1 MIKFELLR
9 MLKSRLVWVAAAVLV
24 IYYVVI
30 TGFIAGGSMNSARN
44 TDKQINTY
52 LAQFDE
58 MDKDVLIETLQNKA
72 LELTEFVFAP
82 ENADRIHTE
91 KGHYGATLMEDF
103 VITVNAAE
111 TVQYLLR
118 DYPEKMT
125 EIVNRS
131 REAISRLSENEYA
144 VKEQQKII
152 SQYNR
157 VRHFGLRSGKAA
169 ATWLSMQN
177 NYSYFGILL
186 MLVILMLSA
195 ECFTCEYSRGMNG
208 MVFATPNGR
217 LKLFLVKLSA
227 MMIVAAATVFLYAAA
242 DIVTSIYYM
251 GAEMLGEPLQ
261 AVSEF
266 LGCPFSITIL
276 GYIAAKHMLLLFLLF
291 TVIGVSALVCSFI
304 KHGFAAAAVSVL
316 PYMAGFF
323 VWRNLLIHPD
333 DVFVLESLSQL
344 RLWMPVCF
352 IDINYY
358 FKKFDCVEFCG
369 TPTERLTIC
378 IAVSVLIFTL
388 TTILAASRYGKPGRL
403 KG

>member
-30 TGFIAGGSMNSARN
+30 TGFVAGGSMNSTRN

-58 MDKDVLIETLQNKA
+58 MDKDILIETLQNEA

-82 ENADRIHTE
+82 ENADHIHTE
-91 KGHYGATLMEDF
+91 KGQYGTTIMEDF

-125 EIVNRS
+125 ETVNRS
-131 REAISRLSENEYA
+131 RETLSRLSENEYA
-144 VKEQQKII
+144 AKEQQKII

-157 VRHFGLRSGKAA
+157 VRHFKLRSGRAA

-208 MVFATPNGR
+208 MVFAAPNGR
-217 LKLFLVKLSA
+217 LKLFLAKLSA
-227 MMIVAAATVFLYAAA
+227 MMIAAAAMVFVFAAA
-242 DIVTSIYYM
+242 DITISIYYM

-261 AVSEF
+261 AISEF
-266 LGCPFSITIL
+266 MGCPFSITIL
-276 GYIAAKHMLLLFLLF
+276 GYIAVKHILLLLMLF
-291 TVIGVSALVCSFI
+291 TVIGVSALACSFI
-304 KHGFAAAAVSVL
+304 KRGFAAMAVSVL
-316 PYMAGFF
+316 PYAAGIF
-323 VWRNLLIHPD
+323 VWRNMIRNLD
-333 DVFVLESLSQL
+333 DVIVSERLSQL

-388 TTILAASRYGKPGRL
+388 TTILAASRYGKPGCL

>member
-1 MIKFELLR
+1 

-44 TDKQINTY
+44 TDKQTNIY

-91 KGHYGATLMEDF
+91 KGRYGETLMEDF

-125 EIVNRS
+125 ETVNRS
-131 REAISRLSENEYA
+131 REAISRLSDDKYA

-157 VRHFGLRSGKAA
+157 VRHFELRSGKAA

-177 NYSYFGILL
+177 NYDYFGILL
-186 MLVILMLSA
+186 ILAVLVLSA
-195 ECFTCEYSRGMNG
+195 ECFTCEHLLGMSG
-208 MVFATPNGR
+208 MVFAAPNGR

-227 MMIVAAATVFLYAAA
+227 MMIVAAAAVFLYAAA
-242 DIVTSIYYM
+242 DLFTSIYYM
-251 GAEMLGEPLQ
+251 EAKTLGEPLQ

-266 LGCPFSITIL
+266 LSCPFSITIF
-276 GYIAAKHMLLLFLLF
+276 GYIAAKHILLFFLLF
-291 TVIGVSALVCSFI
+291 TVIGMSASVCSFI
-304 KHGFAAAAVSVL
+304 KNGFAAAAVSVL
-316 PYMAGFF
+316 PYMAGIFM
-323 VWRNLLIHPD
+323 WRYLIMHTD
-333 DVFVLESLSQL
+333 DVFVSERLSQL
-344 RLWMPVCF
+344 RLWLPVCF
-352 IDINYY
+352 IDISYY

-369 TPTERLTIC
+369 IPAERLTIC